1 MDAARG
7 VAIVMMAV
15 YHTVYD
21 LDAFGGYAV
30 EATSG
35 FWARFA
41 DATAT
46 SFLFLVG
53 VSLAISH
60 ARASREGRDSFG
72 KYLFRGLRIFG
83 YGMLLTVVFWVFG
96 LGYVVFGI
104 LHLIGV
110 SIILAYPLL
119 GHRFL
124 NLILGLAVLAA
135 GFSMTDPGVS
145 SGSPWLLPL
154 GVAPEGL
161 PMPDYRPL
169 IPWFGMVLLG
179 LFAGNSVY
187 GSGRVLTEGEAP
199 FFARP
204 LLPLGRN
211 SLFIYLVHQPVIIAV
226 LALAGVISVGLW

>member
-1 MDAARG
+1 
-7 VAIVMMAV
+7 MMAV

-21 LDAFGGYAV
+21 LDSFGGYAV

-60 ARASREGRDSFG
+60 ARASREGRDSFR
-72 KYLFRGLRIFG
+72 KYLLRGLRVLG
-83 YGMLLTVVFWVFG
+83 YGMLLTAMFWVFG

-110 SIILAYPLL
+110 SIILSYPVLR
-119 GHRFL
+119 HRFV
-124 NLILGLAVLAA
+124 NLFLGVAVLAV
-135 GFSMTDPGVS
+135 GFYMTAVGVS
-145 SGSPWLLPL
+145 SESPWLLPL
-154 GVAPEGL
+154 GIVPENL

-169 IPWFGMVLLG
+169 FPWFGMVLLG
-179 LFAGNSVY
+179 LFAGNVVY
-187 GSGRVLTEGEAP
+187 GDGRTLTEGRAP
-199 FFARP
+199 FFVRP

-211 SLFIYLVHQPVIIAV
+211 SLFIYLVHQPIIIAA
-226 LALAGVISVGLW
+226 LALAGVISIF